1 MTLPLG
7 VRYYILRNNVVV
19 PLVPV
24 DQLPLQPRDLP
35 HQLTP
40 RQMNEAGWKFVGETQ
55 EPPSL
60 FSSTTFA
67 SQSAP
72 PTKTQYLSPD
82 HNVRKDLVHAVQE
95 LQFPGEGS
103 PASSVLPEHS
113 VHYPTIA
120 SLTGRPASVA
130 DTTAPIYSRD
140 EKRSDRH
147 APLISQVQP
156 AVRQKEYC
164 DFWMRTGECN
174 YADFTKSRE
183 GRGCIYKHEMPSDR
197 NKLRELGFPHG
208 IPRWY
213 REKTAIAAAAGDLN
227 WSRYRMSEDN
237 YMRKISDE
245 PRASQS
251 FDPSSFAHAR
261 HQSHDERKSDQT
273 DIEAS
278 RVPLV
283 IEDLISFDESPIA
296 LPPTGS
302 RSSVSSSSSA
312 SSFQDDIPVVQPSK
326 LLSQTMASTLR
337 EEHSKINIRALEA
350 RHKEQRTRNP
360 HPVSESHEIL
370 SSIRT
375 PIKTTAPN
383 PRASNN
389 SYSNEAS
396 CKNHDPNI
404 QVSTLLDSATASAHR
419 MEQEA
424 RQISDKVLKAKNGIL
439 PAGNCSA
446 DLDNQKPRKPFKLR
460 SKHDF
465 QPRKSANRI
474 TTQDTPVGLSSSKYA
489 SGSDTKKANPPSKG
503 VQRRSS
509 LGKGADLQSEITQR
523 QRVPRGKLRLA
534 KQPGSTDRQS
544 HITQR
549 SFPAMVASV

>member
-1 MTLPLG
+1 MRRLQSTSNSLAIGHHLLFARKAVCISSTNPQQSAIEMTLPLG

-40 RQMNEAGWKFVGETQ
+40 CQMNEAGWKFVGETQ

-82 HNVRKDLVHAVQE
+82 HNVRKELVHAVQE
-95 LQFPGEGS
+95 LQFPREGP

-113 VHYPTIA
+113 VHHPIIV
-120 SLTGRPASVA
+120 SLEGRPASVA
-130 DTTAPIYSRD
+130 DITAPIYSPD

-213 REKTAIAAAAGDLN
+213 REKTAIAAAGGLKG
-227 WSRYRMSEDN
+227 SQYRMSEDN

-245 PRASQS
+245 PRESQS

-261 HQSHDERKSDQT
+261 NPPHDQRKSDQT

-278 RVPLV
+278 RLPLV
-283 IEDLISFDESPIA
+283 IGDLISFDESPIA
-296 LPPTGS
+296 SPLRILGH
-302 RSSVSSSSSA
+302 RSALLQAYRRFKMTSPSSSHQSC
-312 SSFQDDIPVVQPSK
+312 
-326 LLSQTMASTLR
+326 
-337 EEHSKINIRALEA
+337 
-350 RHKEQRTRNP
+350 
-360 HPVSESHEIL
+360 SH
-370 SSIRT
+370 
-375 PIKTTAPN
+375 
-383 PRASNN
+383 
-389 SYSNEAS
+389 
-396 CKNHDPNI
+396 
-404 QVSTLLDSATASAHR
+404 
-419 MEQEA
+419 
-424 RQISDKVLKAKNGIL
+424 RQWL
-439 PAGNCSA
+439 P
-446 DLDNQKPRKPFKLR
+446 
-460 SKHDF
+460 
-465 QPRKSANRI
+465 
-474 TTQDTPVGLSSSKYA
+474 Y
-489 SGSDTKKANPPSKG
+489 
-503 VQRRSS
+503 
-509 LGKGADLQSEITQR
+509 LGK
-523 QRVPRGKLRLA
+523 
-534 KQPGSTDRQS
+534 STA
-544 HITQR
+544 R
-549 SFPAMVASV
+549 STSVL

>member
-1 MTLPLG
+1 M
-7 VRYYILRNNVVV
+7 
-19 PLVPV
+19 
-24 DQLPLQPRDLP
+24 
-35 HQLTP
+35 
-40 RQMNEAGWKFVGETQ
+40 
-55 EPPSL
+55 
-60 FSSTTFA
+60 
-67 SQSAP
+67 
-72 PTKTQYLSPD
+72 
-82 HNVRKDLVHAVQE
+82 RKELVHAVQE
-95 LQFPGEGS
+95 LQFPREGP

-113 VHYPTIA
+113 VHHPIIV
-120 SLTGRPASVA
+120 SLEGRPASVA
-130 DTTAPIYSRD
+130 DITAPIYSPD

-213 REKTAIAAAAGDLN
+213 REKTAIAAAGGLKG
-227 WSRYRMSEDN
+227 SQYRMSEDN

-245 PRASQS
+245 PRESQS

-261 HQSHDERKSDQT
+261 NPPHDQRKSDQT

-278 RVPLV
+278 RLPLV
-283 IEDLISFDESPIA
+283 IGDLISFDESPIA
-296 LPPTGS
+296 SPPSNS
-302 RSSVSSSSSA
+302 RSSVSSSSSV
-312 SSFQDDIPVVQPSK
+312 SSVQDDISVVQPSK
-326 LLSQTMASTLR
+326 LLSQTMASILR
-337 EEHSKINIRALEA
+337 EEHSKINISALKTS
-350 RHKEQRTRNP
+350 HKEQPTRNP

-370 SSIRT
+370 SSIKT
-375 PIKTTAPN
+375 PIKTTAPKL
-383 PRASNN
+383 RASNN
-389 SYSNEAS
+389 SYSKEAS
-396 CKNHDPNI
+396 CKNHDPDI
-404 QVSTLLDSATASAHR
+404 QVSHLLDSSTVSAHR

-424 RQISDKVLKAKNGIL
+424 RQISDKVFKFKNGIS

-446 DLDNQKPRKPFKLR
+446 GLDNQRPRKPSKLR

-465 QPRKSANRI
+465 QRRRSANRT

-489 SGSDTKKANPPSKG
+489 SGSNTKKANPLSKG

-509 LGKGADLQSEITQR
+509 LGKAADLQTEIAQR
-523 QRVPRGKLRLA
+523 QRVPSEKLRLE
-534 KQPGSTDRQS
+534 KQPASTDRQS

-549 SFPAMVASV
+549 NFPAMVASV